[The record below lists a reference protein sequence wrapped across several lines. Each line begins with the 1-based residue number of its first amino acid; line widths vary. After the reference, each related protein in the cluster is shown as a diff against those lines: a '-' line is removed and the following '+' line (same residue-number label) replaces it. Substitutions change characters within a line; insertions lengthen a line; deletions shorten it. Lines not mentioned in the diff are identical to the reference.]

1 MTLILTI
8 ALLVSGANESWAAS
22 PNYTV
27 KKGDSLYK
35 ISKMHNVSISNLKS
49 WNNLKSN
56 IIHPNMKLKVASG
69 AKVVKKAATPKK
81 QLNQLRKHH
90 HGLTQTK

>member
-8 ALLVSGANESWAAS
+8 ALLVSGANVSWAAS

-27 KKGDSLYK
+27 KKGDSLFK

-56 IIHPNMKLKVASG
+56 IIQPNMKLKVTSEE
-69 AKVVKKAATPKK
+69 K
-81 QLNQLRKHH
+81 
-90 HGLTQTK
+90 